1 MSNSCEVLRQEYLA
15 SPAPEQETEQLE
27 LGGGVALREEE
38 RWARDRTESGLGDH
52 SVVFVGLLF
61 SEQEEATW
69 GVNMNEKHDLTHLF

>member
-1 MSNSCEVLRQEYLA
+1 MA

-61 SEQEEATW
+61 SEQEEAT
-69 GVNMNEKHDLTHLF
+69 